1 MDTYLPTRLDEVVQ
15 YSGFRF
21 DCPRCDGERF
31 LTPDG
36 LPIED
41 ADWPTPDMRLCAG
54 CRGLAKVDFA
64 VWVRFKAS
72 DDYAVRL
79 LRRVLRG
86 LSQSEYKS
94 ITLAI
99 DCVEILH
106 SIRTASESN
115 RRKFRTFLGMRKEWD
130 SLDKKVVQAKK
141 RLDAAVKE
149 YLDTISSRRLEL
161 AALKREL
168 QNEVANRSRE
178 AAAAKEE
185 IEAKYAN
192 A

>member
-1 MDTYLPTRLDEVVQ
+1 MDVYLPTSLEKVTY
-15 YSGFRF
+15 YSGLRF
-21 DCPRCDGERF
+21 NCPRCEGKRFVPYDG
-31 LTPDG
+31 P
-36 LPIED
+36 PV
-41 ADWPTPDMRLCAG
+41 DWPAPDVRLCDG
-54 CRGLAKVDFA
+54 CQGDAKVGFA
-64 VWVRFKAS
+64 VWVRFKAN

-86 LSQSEYKS
+86 LSSNEWKS

-106 SIRTASESN
+106 SIRTATESD
-115 RRKFRTFLGMRKEWD
+115 RRKFRTFLGIRKEWD
-130 SLDKKVVQAKK
+130 SLDKKVVQARK

-149 YLDTISSRRLEL
+149 CLDAISSRRLER